1 MLVKRFFLPLIC
13 LLFSLQ
19 VQATERLTIAMIP
32 AEDSRAMLAQ
42 SAPLFDALAEKLGV
56 QVKGYVA
63 ADYNG
68 AIEALRAGHVDL
80 AYLGPFSYVKA
91 AELAEVEAFV
101 VAKKSDSPDT
111 GYKSQIIVQ
120 ADSEIFTIEDLKGT
134 NFAFVAPTSTS
145 GYMFPMA
152 KLKESGLEPR
162 QFFKNAV
169 YSGSHDASILAVKHG
184 RVEAAAVA
192 DRILQSALSK
202 GLVAENDIRVIWSS
216 DAIPESPMV
225 WRRDLPEKTR
235 VRIKEA
241 FLSLRGVRFGDQGLV
256 NSFEPTED
264 SAYDAVREVYRS
276 SKG

>member
-1 MLVKRFFLPLIC
+1 
-13 LLFSLQ
+13 
-19 VQATERLTIAMIP
+19 MIP

-152 KLKESGLEPR
+152 KLKKLGLEPR